1 MKNIDVIEVILGECY
16 KLANTMDK
24 YSEVAQDSTT
34 KTFCQTSAAKLAENL
49 EVLTGL
55 LLDTTN

>member
-1 MKNIDVIEVILGECY
+1 MKNIDVIEILIGDCY
-16 KLANTMDK
+16 KIANTLND
-24 YSEVAQDSTT
+24 YSKVTTDNTT
-34 KTFCQTSAAKLAENL
+34 KDFCQSSAAKLAEKL